1 LELAKQT
8 AGPWRMARISAEL
21 GDKDQA
27 FAWLEKGIDERGGLI
42 PFLRVT
48 PIFDSLHSDPLFTIL
63 LRRIGL
69 TE

>member
-1 LELAKQT
+1 
-8 AGPWRMARISAEL
+8 MARISAEL